1 MDTGPEQEKEKA
13 VAGTVIELLPNAGF
27 RLELDGRRQVIG
39 HATGPLKANFV
50 RLRPKDRVM
59 VELSP
64 HDGTRGRIV
73 RLLEKT

>member
-27 RLELDGRRQVIG
+27 RLELDGQRQVIG